1 VSRVQ
6 WGRIHLLVVYAL
18 GVQGVKA
25 RQMVDLVR
33 IVRRVNILYQVV
45 HAHRVERGRTHQ
57 REALSVN
64 HVERGRTHQRSVRR
78 RVQLVERGRTLLQL
92 VRHQIRRVHHVER
105 GRTLRQLV
113 RHQIRCVHHVE
124 RGRTLRQLVQC
135 RVHLVQRVKVPRL
148 ETLHVTSLVQLI
160 SIQQVVVRVKIAHQ
174 KPPIH
179 LLEVLQLLHARSAGM
194 VHLM

>member
-1 VSRVQ
+1 MSRVQ
-6 WGRIHLLVVYAL
+6 MGRIHLLVVYAR

-25 RQMVDLVR
+25 QQTVDLVR

-113 RHQIRCVHHVE
+113 
-124 RGRTLRQLVQC
+124 QC

-179 LLEVLQLLHARSAGM
+179 LLEVLQLLHAISAGM